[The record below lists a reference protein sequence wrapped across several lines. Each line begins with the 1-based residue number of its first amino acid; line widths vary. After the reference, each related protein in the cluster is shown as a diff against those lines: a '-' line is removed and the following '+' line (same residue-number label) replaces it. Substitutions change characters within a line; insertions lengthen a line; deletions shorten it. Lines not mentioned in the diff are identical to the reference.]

1 MANKKYSVLLTPR
14 GTAVFPSLTV
24 PDTKF
29 KTEGEYSV
37 KLSLDPNDDAVSALV
52 AELEKRRD
60 ELFEA
65 FKAEELEKAGD
76 AKRKLK
82 SKELE
87 KWDVAPVFTDELDKD
102 GEETGRITIN
112 FKMKASG
119 TTKAGKKWSQKPT
132 IFDAKGKKMDNP
144 PDIYGG
150 STLRV
155 SFETIAGPVQSAKTF
170 YLSNRMLA
178 VKLLA
183 LVARGGYSADS
194 LGMGEEEDGYEADEA
209 ELKGSPARGN
219 ASAEPDADEG
229 DAGHGDDEF

>member
-1 MANKKYSVLLTPR
+1 MAFKKYAPLLTPP

-29 KTEGEYSV
+29 KPEGEYAV
-37 KLSLDPNDDAVSALV
+37 KLSFDPTDERVSALV
-52 AELEKRRD
+52 ADLEKRRD

-65 FKAEELEKAGD
+65 FKAEELDKAGD
-76 AKRKLK
+76 KRKLK
-82 SKELE
+82 AKELE
-87 KWDVAPVFTDELDKD
+87 KWDVAPVFTEELDKD
-102 GEETGRITIN
+102 GEETGRILIN
-112 FKMKASG
+112 LKMKASG
-119 TTKAGKKWSQKPT
+119 VTKTGKKWSQKPT

-155 SFETIAGPVQSAKTF
+155 SFETIGGPVQSAKTF
-170 YLSNRMLA
+170 YLSNRLLA
-178 VKLLA
+178 VKLLQ

-209 ELKGSPARGN
+209 ELKGS
-219 ASAEPDADEG
+219 SAAPRTSANDEG
-229 DAGHGDDEF
+229 DDAPADAGDGDF

>member
-1 MANKKYSVLLTPR
+1 MAFKKYPVLLTPR
-14 GTAVFPSLTV
+14 GTGVFPALTV

-29 KTEGEYSV
+29 KPEGEYAV
-37 KLSLDPNDDAVSALV
+37 KLSLDPNEDVV
-52 AELEKRRD
+52 ATMVTELEKRRD

-76 AKRKLK
+76 KRKLK
-82 SKELE
+82 AKELE
-87 KWDVAPVFTDELDKD
+87 KWDVAPVFTEELDKD
-102 GEETGRITIN
+102 GEETGRILIN

-119 TTKAGKKWSQKPT
+119 ITKGGKKWSQKPT

-155 SFETIAGPVQSAKTF
+155 SFETIGGPVQSAKTF
-170 YLSNRMLA
+170 YLSNRLLA

-209 ELKGSPARGN
+209 ELKGAPARSSSN
-219 ASAEPDADEG
+219 DEADEAPA
-229 DAGHGDDEF
+229 DAGDGDF

>member
-14 GTAVFPSLTV
+14 GTAVFPALTV
-24 PDTKF
+24 PDTKY
-29 KTEGEYSV
+29 KPEGEYSV
-37 KLSLDPNDDAVSALV
+37 KLSLDPNEETVAAMVS
-52 AELEKRRD
+52 EMEKRRD

-82 SKELE
+82 AKELD
-87 KWDVAPVFTDELDKD
+87 KWDVAPVFADELDKD

-119 TTKAGKKWSQKPT
+119 VTKAGKKWSQKPT

-155 SFETIAGPVQSAKTF
+155 SFETIGGPVQSAKTF

-209 ELKGSPARGN
+209 ELKGSAAPARGSN
-219 ASAEPDADEG
+219 ASDADESS
-229 DAGHGDDEF
+229 ADDDGEF

>member
-14 GTAVFPSLTV
+14 GTAVFPALTV
-24 PDTKF
+24 PDTKY

-37 KLSLDPNDDAVSALV
+37 KLSLDPNEEATASLV

-82 SKELE
+82 AKELE

-119 TTKAGKKWSQKPT
+119 VTKAGKKWSQKPT

-155 SFETIAGPVQSAKTF
+155 SFETIGGPVQSAKTF

-209 ELKGSPARGN
+209 ELKGSTAPSTSTNDDAAPAT
-219 ASAEPDADEG
+219 
-229 DAGHGDDEF
+229 DDDGEF